1 MPPRRRN
8 VRDIDLEELRR
19 QVEQLQE
26 QLAQREGRRHN
37 ADNHNSENGSSTPDD
52 EDENPF
58 HEESDDHSSHAS
70 APRRRRRE
78 FNNFHGAYNVKITIP
93 DFEGRNHPDE
103 FIDWLNMVER
113 VFEYNDVHD
122 QQKVKLVAVKL
133 KKYASLWW
141 EHLKKQ
147 RARDGK
153 AKICTWEKMKKEL
166 QRKFL
171 PDNYKQDVFLKF
183 HNFKQGNLS
192 VEDYMTEFENLMMR
206 CEVVEPEE
214 QTIARFLGGL
224 KEEISDVVNLQPFWT
239 YQDVC
244 KLALKVEK
252 QQKTKGRNNRFSNQ
266 ASGTTHSSVTRKSPP
281 TDKGSASKKN
291 ESTANTSRG
300 SSTKASIKCFKCQG
314 YGHIASECPNRKV
327 IAIFEEEME
336 EKTPWKA
343 EESGP
348 EDEDI
353 TYEDQGES
361 LVI

>member
-8 VRDIDLEELRR
+8 VRDIELEELRR

-37 ADNHNSENGSSTPDD
+37 ADNHNSENGSSTTDD

-103 FIDWLNMVER
+103 FIDWLNTVER

-147 RARDGK
+147 RVRDGK
-153 AKICTWEKMKKEL
+153 TKICTWEKMKKEL
-166 QRKFL
+166 RRKF
-171 PDNYKQDVFLKF
+171 Y
-183 HNFKQGNLS
+183 
-192 VEDYMTEFENLMMR
+192 
-206 CEVVEPEE
+206 
-214 QTIARFLGGL
+214 QTI
-224 KEEISDVVNLQPFWT
+224 ISKMF
-239 YQDVC
+239 
-244 KLALKVEK
+244 
-252 QQKTKGRNNRFSNQ
+252 FSN
-266 ASGTTHSSVTRKSPP
+266 
-281 TDKGSASKKN
+281 
-291 ESTANTSRG
+291 
-300 SSTKASIKCFKCQG
+300 SIILNKEVC
-314 YGHIASECPNRKV
+314 
-327 IAIFEEEME
+327 
-336 EKTPWKA
+336 PWK
-343 EESGP
+343 
-348 EDEDI
+348 I
-353 TYEDQGES
+353 
-361 LVI
+361 I